1 MANPTWPASLP
12 QRVAVDGYGEGPP
25 DTTVRSRMDAGPA
38 KVRRRFTAGVRPL
51 SLQLDLDGAQV
62 ETLDGFF
69 EATLLGG
76 ALAFDWVHPRTQAA
90 ATLRFVRPPAYRPL
104 ASDAAWQAVLQ
115 LEILP

>member
-25 DTTVRSRMDAGPA
+25 DTTVRTRMDAGPA

-51 SLQLDLDGAQV
+51 SLQID
-62 ETLDGFF
+62 LDGFF
-69 EATLLGG
+69 GTTLLGG

-90 ATLRFVRPPAYRPL
+90 VTLRFVRPPAYRPL